1 MRVIL
6 PAKYWRRSR
15 GRWSLMPPSENTRTI
30 CARTRGASRTGQT
43 SRSGYYPARST
54 HSKRLATCRRSF
66 SAAKPVA
73 CAVLTDIGR
82 LPAAKVH
89 PCLGL
94 ERLPQLFPGGYR
106 GIRRGRLEWILVG
119 GIPGQ
124 PRARHEGLAMRQY
137 MWLARSRPILL
148 LLLAWGISYA
158 GDMAAYTVASVYLYR
173 AGGAGYVGLL
183 GLEWALSAALLVPL
197 VSSWSDRVRRERLLT
212 ATLIPRALLLAAA
225 GAAMS
230 GHGQAMLVAVLVALD
245 GGLCSVFRPVQA
257 ALLPWLARTPGE
269 LTSANTAASV
279 MQAAAM
285 LVGPAIAAGLSRPA
299 RRGPPCS
306 SPAGSSRPRP
316 CCSPASAAR
325 GTGAGA
331 GGQDP
336 EAGQAR
342 HCRGFHGLHPAT
354 RRAGAGRPRRGSDVR
369 PRSPHRAHGRNCPGS
384 VRPRPGRRRP
394 AGRSARRGRHPWHT
408 ACSHAGPREEGGT
421 LLRRGGRG
429 LGSALI
435 LLAFTHA
442 GYWPYLLFGA
452 IGVANL
458 VDDVAVYSALQRVI
472 PPRLMGRALG
482 ARRAVLLLSVGL
494 GSAVAPPLIHAFGAR
509 ATLAGVGLLLVVTAI
524 VSVPSLRA
532 IDSSLSAPGPEVAL
546 LRQVS
551 FFGPLRCHGRAP
563 GQRAAACDVRARG
576 CDYPGRGSRRAL
588 LPDRSGPGPRQ
599 QRRQQLSEMGAGD
612 SFGEIALLRRIPRT
626 ATVTAISRLHARILD
641 REEFLAAV
649 TGSPESVE
657 SADAVV
663 SARLQVG

>member
-1 MRVIL
+1 
-6 PAKYWRRSR
+6 
-15 GRWSLMPPSENTRTI
+15 
-30 CARTRGASRTGQT
+30 
-43 SRSGYYPARST
+43 
-54 HSKRLATCRRSF
+54 
-66 SAAKPVA
+66 
-73 CAVLTDIGR
+73 
-82 LPAAKVH
+82 
-89 PCLGL
+89 
-94 ERLPQLFPGGYR
+94 
-106 GIRRGRLEWILVG
+106 
-119 GIPGQ
+119 
-124 PRARHEGLAMRQY
+124 MRQY

-212 ATLIPRALLLAAA
+212 ATLIPRALLLGAA

-285 LVGPAIAAGLSRPA
+285 LVGPGDCGPALGLG

-316 CCSPASAAR
+316 CCSPVSGRSRHRRLARAAKILKQIRLDIAAGFTACIRQRGALALVVPAAS
-325 GTGAGA
+325 
-331 GGQDP
+331 Q
-336 EAGQAR
+336 
-342 HCRGFHGLHPAT
+342 
-354 RRAGAGRPRRGSDVR
+354 DVR

-394 AGRSARRGRHPWHT
+394 AGRSARRRRHPWHT
-408 ACSHAGPREEGGT
+408 ACPHAGPRKRVARCFAAGVAGW
-421 LLRRGGRG
+421 GVPM
-429 LGSALI
+429 I

-494 GSAVAPPLIHAFGAR
+494 GARRR
-509 ATLAGVGLLLVVTAI
+509 ATAHSRLRSPGHAGG
-524 VSVPSLRA
+524 
-532 IDSSLSAPGPEVAL
+532 
-546 LRQVS
+546 
-551 FFGPLRCHGRAP
+551 GRP
-563 GQRAAACDVRARG
+563 AACRDRHSVGAQPESHRQQAVRA
-576 CDYPGRGSRRAL
+576 
-588 LPDRSGPGPRQ
+588 GP
-599 QRRQQLSEMGAGD
+599 
-612 SFGEIALLRRIPRT
+612 
-626 ATVTAISRLHARILD
+626 
-641 REEFLAAV
+641 
-649 TGSPESVE
+649 
-657 SADAVV
+657 
-663 SARLQVG
+663 